1 MGGTMQA
8 VNFVRIDREDDDAQ
22 VSGIMR
28 TLTCAHTRVKF
39 YGESLTLAWLEDLM
53 EQVSEAED
61 LAMSAHDY
69 SYEKGYEDGYEQAT
83 LEQADR
89 EREAN
94 AAIEKAERI
103 RRALKNIL
111 EETT

>member
-1 MGGTMQA
+1 MQA
-8 VNFVRIDREDDDAQ
+8 MNFVRIDREDDDAQ
-22 VSGIMR
+22 VGGIMR
-28 TLTCAHTRVKF
+28 TIQCAHTRVKY
-39 YGESLTLAWLEDLM
+39 YGEVLTLDWLEDLM

-61 LAMSAHDY
+61 QAMSAHDD
-69 SYEKGYEDGYEQAT
+69 SYEKGYEDGYAQMSHEQVC
-83 LEQADR
+83 R